1 MKIFALT
8 SLAMIA
14 FAANSLLC
22 RMALGDSAI
31 DPASFTTL
39 RLISGAL
46 ILWLIVFLRRSGKT
60 TNQRDFVAT
69 GFLFAYA
76 ILFSFAYISLTAG
89 TGALILFGMVQATM
103 ILTGLL
109 KGERPHWLA
118 WLGISAA
125 IAGLVY
131 LVSPGVTAPPVT
143 GAILMA
149 LAGIAWGGYSLK
161 GRHAKE
167 PVSATAYNFVFAV
180 PLTLLTSVIMY
191 NDMHLTVRGVVLAL
205 LSGVVASGIGYV
217 IWYSALPHLSPTP
230 AASVQLSVP
239 LIAAF
244 AGIVVLN
251 EKLTVRLVIASV
263 LILGGIAMVVLTK
276 KKTSIQPVKINQ
288 EQAN

>member
-1 MKIFALT
+1 MKIFILT
-8 SLAMIA
+8 SLAMMA

-39 RLISGAL
+39 RIMSGAV
-46 ILWLIVFLRRSGKT
+46 ILWLIVFLRSSGKT
-60 TNQRDFVAT
+60 ITQRDFVAT

-103 ILTGLL
+103 IITGLI

-118 WLGISAA
+118 WLGILAA
-125 IAGLVY
+125 VAGLAY
-131 LVSPGVTAPPVT
+131 LVSPGVSAPPVS
-143 GAILMA
+143 GAVLMA

-161 GRHAKE
+161 GRQTKE
-167 PVSATAYNFVFAV
+167 PISATAYNFVLAL
-180 PLTLLTSVIMY
+180 PLTLIASCIMY
-191 NDMHLTVRGVVLAL
+191 SDMHLTVSGVILAV
-205 LSGVVASGIGYV
+205 LSGAMASGIGYV
-217 IWYSALPHLSPTP
+217 IWYAALPHLSPTP

-244 AGIVVLN
+244 AGIVMLD
-251 EKLTVRLVIASV
+251 EQLTVRFVIASV
-263 LILGGIAMVVLTK
+263 LILGGIALVVLTK
-276 KKTSIQPVKINQ
+276 KDRKYSSC
-288 EQAN
+288 AY